1 MNNLEKYTAVLSTVF
16 KMLERAGRLT
26 PDIRDSYTELLTTAH
41 ALDLMEEK
49 LEQKVLTFVELAK
62 RADEDNEED

>member
-1 MNNLEKYTAVLSTVF
+1 MNNLEKYSAVLSTVF

-26 PDIRDSYTELLTTAH
+26 PDIRDSYTEALTTAH

-49 LEQKVLTFVELAK
+49 LERDISTFLEFAEFV
-62 RADEDNEED
+62 DEYSKED